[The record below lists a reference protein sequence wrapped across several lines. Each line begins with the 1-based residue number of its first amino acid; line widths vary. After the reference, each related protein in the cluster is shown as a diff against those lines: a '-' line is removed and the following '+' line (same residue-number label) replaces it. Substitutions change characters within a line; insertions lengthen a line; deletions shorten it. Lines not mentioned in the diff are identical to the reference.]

1 MNNIKFLKEVGI
13 KLNFSI
19 IIINDALKYFD
30 EFFKSQTHT
39 YSTDVSDSA
48 LKSLLQ
54 GQ

>member
-39 YSTDVSDSA
+39 YTTEVNHTPSQSR
-48 LKSLLQ
+48 L
-54 GQ
+54 